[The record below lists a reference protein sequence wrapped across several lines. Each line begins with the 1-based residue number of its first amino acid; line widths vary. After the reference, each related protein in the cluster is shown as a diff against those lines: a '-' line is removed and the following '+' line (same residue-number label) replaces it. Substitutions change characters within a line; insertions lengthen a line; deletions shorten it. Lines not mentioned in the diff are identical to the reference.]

1 MMKLGPSEAIVLE
14 VLIEARA
21 WLSPTMIVEGS
32 DRLLKKQAIYMH
44 LQRLKSKGL
53 LDTRKVGDATV
64 YAANSISEK
73 TFALWKEAEEL
84 EAQILIDDDGD
95 VIY

>member
-1 MMKLGPSEAIVLE
+1 
-14 VLIEARA
+14 
-21 WLSPTMIVEGS
+21 
-32 DRLLKKQAIYMH
+32 
-44 LQRLKSKGL
+44 